1 MKSALVTGAYGYL
14 GRYVSRALAREDIK
28 VIGLG
33 HGSWGQNEQSDW
45 GVTDWHQAN
54 VTLEALSTLEGNID
68 AVFHCAGPSRHSES
82 MTKPY
87 EDYQGSV
94 ATTIAVLEFIRRHR
108 PEAALVLPSSAAVYG
123 VATEQPI
130 KVTCPYSPLSPYGV
144 HKIIAEDLCR
154 SYGKYFGVRS
164 AIVRL
169 FSIYGIG
176 LRKQLW
182 WDSCVKFSN
191 GVEEFIGTG
200 NETRDWLSVEDA
212 ATLMIRGAEHADKNC
227 PIANGGVGEASSI
240 REVVTIIAEALGH
253 STDIKFDGTTRA
265 GDPTDFKADISEAL
279 AWGWK
284 PDHNWQ
290 DGVREFAQ
298 WYADGAPKSSWL
310 LIYRSR

>member
-1 MKSALVTGAYGYL
+1 MKSALVTGACGYL
-14 GRYVSRALAREDIK
+14 GRYVSRALARENIK
-28 VIGLG
+28 VTGIG
-33 HGSWGQNEQSDW
+33 HGDWAQSEQSDW
-45 GVTDWHQAN
+45 GVADWYQADIS
-54 VTLEALSTLEGNID
+54 LEALAALDCDID

-94 ATTIAVLEFIRRHR
+94 ATTVAVLEFIRHHR
-108 PEAALVLPSSAAVYG
+108 PDAALVLPSSAAVYG

-130 KVTCPYSPLSPYGV
+130 KVTSPFSPLSPYGV

-182 WDSCVKFSN
+182 WDSCVKFSK

-200 NETRDWLSVEDA
+200 EETRDWLSVEDA
-212 ATLMIRGAEHADKNC
+212 ATLMMCGAKRADSAC
-227 PIANGGVGEASSI
+227 PVANGGVGESSSI
-240 REVVTIIAEALGH
+240 RDIISIIAETLGY
-253 STDIKFDGTTRA
+253 STNIRFDGTTRA
-265 GDPTDFKADISEAL
+265 GDPTDFKADITEAL
-279 AWGWK
+279 TWGWK
-284 PDHNWQ
+284 PKHRWE

-298 WYADGAPKSSWL
+298 WYADGAP
-310 LIYRSR
+310 

>member
-14 GRYVSRALAREDIK
+14 GRYVSRALAAKGIK
-28 VIGLG
+28 VIGIG
-33 HGSWGQNEQSDW
+33 HGNWANNEQSEW
-45 GVTDWHQAN
+45 GVQEWHQADL
-54 VTLEALSTLEGNID
+54 TLETLATLEGEIH

-94 ATTIAVLEFIRRHR
+94 ATTLSVLEFIRRHR
-108 PEAALVLPSSAAVYG
+108 PEAALVIPSSAAVYG
-123 VATEQPI
+123 VALEQPI
-130 KVTCPYSPLSPYGV
+130 AVSAPLSPLSPYGV

-182 WDSCVKFSN
+182 WDTCRKLSE
-191 GVEEFIGTG
+191 GVEEFLGTG
-200 NETRDWLSVEDA
+200 EETRDWLSVEDA
-212 ATLMIRGAEHADKNC
+212 ATLMIAGAERADSTC
-227 PIANGGVGEASSI
+227 PIANGGVGESSSI
-240 REVVTIIAEALGH
+240 REVITIIAEALGH

-284 PDHNWQ
+284 PEHSWE
-290 DGVREFAQ
+290 DGVREFAD
-298 WYADGAPKSSWL
+298 WYADGAP
-310 LIYRSR
+310 